1 VFSDIETRTVNDTW
15 EVAIDLLVEESINSI
30 IFVPFIKYIINYQVQ
45 SGDSLGVIAQ
55 KNNTTVSKLME
66 LNPNIYLV

>member
-1 VFSDIETRTVNDTW
+1 MFSDIETRTVNDTW